1 MKRFIIDVSFNYQT
15 GAMNMR
21 KLHQTFVP
29 AGMLMA
35 TMMIFAGANA
45 IVAQVPG
52 VPPGQL
58 RAEEEMKRHELEA
71 EKSKKRDPKETL
83 AEVNEDLIRL
93 NALNEIFGATL
104 AATDTPLDYIAFSER
119 AGEVKA
125 RSVRLRTN
133 LALPMDEKAEKH
145 DVLKGIDSSTLPPM
159 LTVLNKLL
167 TSFTHNPIFSDTGG
181 LDMQLASKA
190 RQDLEDIIV
199 VSEKV
204 RKTSDKL
211 RKTKP

>member
-1 MKRFIIDVSFNYQT
+1 
-15 GAMNMR
+15 MR
-21 KLHQTFVP
+21 KLHQPFVS
-29 AGMLMA
+29 GGILMA

-58 RAEEEMKRHELEA
+58 RAEEEIKRHELEA
-71 EKSKKRDPKETL
+71 EKAKKRDPKETL

-104 AATDTPLDYIAFSER
+104 TATNTPIDYIGTTER

-125 RSVRLRTN
+125 RSTRLKTN
-133 LALPMDEKAEKH
+133 LALPLDEKAEKH
-145 DVLKGIDSSTLPPM
+145 DLLKGVDMTTLPPI

-190 RQDLEDIIV
+190 RQDLDDIIV

-204 RKTSDKL
+204 RKTSEKL
-211 RKTKP
+211 AKAKP